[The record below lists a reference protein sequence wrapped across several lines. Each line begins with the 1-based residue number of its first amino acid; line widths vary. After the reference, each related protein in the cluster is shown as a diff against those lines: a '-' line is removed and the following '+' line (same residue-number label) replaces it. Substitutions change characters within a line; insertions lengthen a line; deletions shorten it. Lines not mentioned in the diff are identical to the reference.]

1 MTLNGIMKAS
11 IDRIEVSTRVGMG
24 TSFQYTPYL
33 VKVEDNRAIVEPHC
47 ISALQNAFLSDVVL
61 ASHFVEDSFMNT
73 ISTAGWLRMMYVT
86 RFCEEIRGWEGMEE
100 SWREEGLLDEVEER
114 PRCEMSIPEQVVVC
128 FLVSLLDL
136 DAGQT
141 AVALHSKPEEMSR
154 YFGEV
159 VSRKKEREMAMLHS
173 MKRDTMITC
182 VLREKQEEELEERE
196 KALKK
201 QEEELKKRADAMD
214 KKEKELEER
223 QKALDEME
231 NELSESENVSQNEN
245 ENDSQNEMEN
255 NSQDEMENNSQDE
268 NENVS
273 QDENENVSQDE
284 NENNSQNETS
294 EDAASPESSVHSPRS
309 ESGRPAPMMPI
320 PPEVLARMMESDES
334 DSVYGMVSVHDGSES
349 DESPTTQDSSSDGD
363 HDTDASDGD
372 YFYLSDDTSESSHAN
387 SPLHIPFSSLDN
399 SLAVWIHRIIEIN
412 ELPDAVESF
421 ISGVEYIFVLLKGAL
436 DANPA
441 FCDVSGIQTIVEK
454 LAAIKSLC
462 DESVQYKKQFLGAT
476 EEKILK
482 LRAELTRLAVAEG
495 ELVVKAAS
503 DLLVMLL
510 PAILRVNGPVL
521 SSARSLGALVEPF
534 QLLIDALMNN
544 SPVDTSSCRACELLS
559 PGAVCEIDRYTLAF
573 LALVPRYYV
582 VAIQQAVFA
591 IVNLM
596 KRRAIDPARV
606 ADYAT
611 LASGE
616 GRLADL
622 IRTVESFKTEEVI
635 TIRAGHEDV
644 IVESLLSEGVGTSA
658 WCEA

>member
-201 QEEELKKRADAMD
+201 RDEELKKQEEEMKKRADAMD
-214 KKEKELEER
+214 EKEKELEER

-231 NELSESENVSQNEN
+231 NELSESEISSQN
-245 ENDSQNEMEN
+245 
-255 NSQDEMENNSQDE
+255 
-268 NENVS
+268 
-273 QDENENVSQDE
+273 ENENVSQDE

-559 PGAVCEIDRYTLAF
+559 PVAVCEIDRYTLAF

>member
-231 NELSESENVSQNEN
+231 NELSESESSSQN
-245 ENDSQNEMEN
+245 
-255 NSQDEMENNSQDE
+255 
-268 NENVS
+268 
-273 QDENENVSQDE
+273 ENENVSQDE

-436 DANPA
+436 DALGLNGSERL
-441 FCDVSGIQTIVEK
+441 DIVLMQLVKLLRDGEK

-559 PGAVCEIDRYTLAF
+559 LVAVCEIDRYTLAF

>member
-231 NELSESENVSQNEN
+231 NELSES
-245 ENDSQNEMEN
+245 
-255 NSQDEMENNSQDE
+255 
-268 NENVS
+268 ENVS

-559 PGAVCEIDRYTLAF
+559 LVAVCEIDRYTLAF

>member
-231 NELSESENVSQNEN
+231 NELSESESSSQN
-245 ENDSQNEMEN
+245 
-255 NSQDEMENNSQDE
+255 
-268 NENVS
+268 
-273 QDENENVSQDE
+273 ENENVSQDE

-559 PGAVCEIDRYTLAF
+559 PVAVCEIDRYTLAF

>member
-245 ENDSQNEMEN
+245 EN
-255 NSQDEMENNSQDE
+255 
-268 NENVS
+268 
-273 QDENENVSQDE
+273 VSQDE

-387 SPLHIPFSSLDN
+387 SPLHIPFSSLAN

-421 ISGVEYIFVLLKGAL
+421 ISGVEYVLVLLKGAL

-559 PGAVCEIDRYTLAF
+559 PVAVCEIDRYTLAF

>member
-231 NELSESENVSQNEN
+231 NELSESESSSQNEN

-255 NSQDEMENNSQDE
+255 N
-268 NENVS
+268 S

-387 SPLHIPFSSLDN
+387 SPLHIPFSSLAN

-559 PGAVCEIDRYTLAF
+559 LVAVCEIDRYTLAF

>member
-214 KKEKELEER
+214 KEKELEER

-231 NELSESENVSQNEN
+231 NELSESESSSQNEN

-255 NSQDEMENNSQDE
+255 N
-268 NENVS
+268 S

-387 SPLHIPFSSLDN
+387 SPLHIPFSSLAN

-421 ISGVEYIFVLLKGAL
+421 ISGVEYVLVLLKGAL

-559 PGAVCEIDRYTLAF
+559 PVAVCEIDRYTLAF

>member
-245 ENDSQNEMEN
+245 EN
-255 NSQDEMENNSQDE
+255 
-268 NENVS
+268 VS
-273 QDENENVSQDE
+273 QDENENVSQNE

-387 SPLHIPFSSLDN
+387 SPLHIPFSSLAN

-559 PGAVCEIDRYTLAF
+559 PVAVCEIDRYTLAF

>member
-245 ENDSQNEMEN
+245 ENDSQNE
-255 NSQDEMENNSQDE
+255 
-268 NENVS
+268 NEN
-273 QDENENVSQDE
+273 DSQDE

-387 SPLHIPFSSLDN
+387 SPLHIPFSSLAN

-559 PGAVCEIDRYTLAF
+559 LVAVCEIDRYTLAF

>member
-214 KKEKELEER
+214 KEKELEER

-231 NELSESENVSQNEN
+231 NELSESESSSQNEN
-245 ENDSQNEMEN
+245 ENDSQN
-255 NSQDEMENNSQDE
+255 EMENNSQDE

-387 SPLHIPFSSLDN
+387 SPLHIPFSSLAN

-421 ISGVEYIFVLLKGAL
+421 ISGVEYVLVLLKGAL

-559 PGAVCEIDRYTLAF
+559 PVAVCEIDRYTLAF

>member
-231 NELSESENVSQNEN
+231 NELSESESSSQNEN
-245 ENDSQNEMEN
+245 ENDSQ
-255 NSQDEMENNSQDE
+255 DE
-268 NENVS
+268 NENNS

-559 PGAVCEIDRYTLAF
+559 PVAVCEIDRYTLAF

>member
-196 KALKK
+196 KALKERDEELK
-201 QEEELKKRADAMD
+201 KRGEELKKRADAMD

-231 NELSESENVSQNEN
+231 NELSESESSSQNEN
-245 ENDSQNEMEN
+245 ENVSQN
-255 NSQDEMENNSQDE
+255 
-268 NENVS
+268 
-273 QDENENVSQDE
+273 ENENVSQDE

-559 PGAVCEIDRYTLAF
+559 PVAVCEIDRYTLAF

-596 KRRAIDPARV
+596 KRRAIDTARV

>member
-1 MTLNGIMKAS
+1 
-11 IDRIEVSTRVGMG
+11 
-24 TSFQYTPYL
+24 
-33 VKVEDNRAIVEPHC
+33 
-47 ISALQNAFLSDVVL
+47 
-61 ASHFVEDSFMNT
+61 
-73 ISTAGWLRMMYVT
+73 
-86 RFCEEIRGWEGMEE
+86 
-100 SWREEGLLDEVEER
+100 
-114 PRCEMSIPEQVVVC
+114 
-128 FLVSLLDL
+128 
-136 DAGQT
+136 
-141 AVALHSKPEEMSR
+141 
-154 YFGEV
+154 
-159 VSRKKEREMAMLHS
+159 
-173 MKRDTMITC
+173 
-182 VLREKQEEELEERE
+182 
-196 KALKK
+196 
-201 QEEELKKRADAMD
+201 
-214 KKEKELEER
+214 
-223 QKALDEME
+223 
-231 NELSESENVSQNEN
+231 
-245 ENDSQNEMEN
+245 
-255 NSQDEMENNSQDE
+255 
-268 NENVS
+268 
-273 QDENENVSQDE
+273 
-284 NENNSQNETS
+284 
-294 EDAASPESSVHSPRS
+294 
-309 ESGRPAPMMPI
+309 MMPI

-387 SPLHIPFSSLDN
+387 SPLHIPFSSLAN

-421 ISGVEYIFVLLKGAL
+421 ISGVEYVLVLLKGAL

-559 PGAVCEIDRYTLAF
+559 PVAVCEIDRYTLAF

>member
-201 QEEELKKRADAMD
+201 RDEELKKQEEEMKKRADAMD
-214 KKEKELEER
+214 EKEKELEER

-231 NELSESENVSQNEN
+231 NELSESEIS
-245 ENDSQNEMEN
+245 
-255 NSQDEMENNSQDE
+255 
-268 NENVS
+268 
-273 QDENENVSQDE
+273 SQDE

-559 PGAVCEIDRYTLAF
+559 PVAVCEIDRYTLAF

>member
-11 IDRIEVSTRVGMG
+11 IDRIEAYDISNISGFQSVGSMIVYEKG
-24 TSFQYTPYL
+24 KP
-33 VKVEDNRAIVEPHC
+33 KRADYRKFKIK
-47 ISALQNAFLSDVVL
+47 SVVL

-255 NSQDEMENNSQDE
+255 NSQDE
-268 NENVS
+268 
-273 QDENENVSQDE
+273 NENVSQDE

-387 SPLHIPFSSLDN
+387 SPLHIPFSSLAN

-559 PGAVCEIDRYTLAF
+559 PVAVCEIDRYTLAF

>member
-11 IDRIEVSTRVGMG
+11 IDRIKVSTRVGMG

-231 NELSESENVSQNEN
+231 NELSESESSSQN
-245 ENDSQNEMEN
+245 
-255 NSQDEMENNSQDE
+255 
-268 NENVS
+268 
-273 QDENENVSQDE
+273 ENENVSQDE

-559 PGAVCEIDRYTLAF
+559 LVAVCEIDRYTLAF

>member
-201 QEEELKKRADAMD
+201 RGEELKKRADAMD

-231 NELSESENVSQNEN
+231 NELSESESSSQNENENVSQNEN
-245 ENDSQNEMEN
+245 ENV
-255 NSQDEMENNSQDE
+255 SQDEM
-268 NENVS
+268 
-273 QDENENVSQDE
+273 
-284 NENNSQNETS
+284 ENNSQNETS

-387 SPLHIPFSSLDN
+387 SPLHIPFSSLAN

-421 ISGVEYIFVLLKGAL
+421 ISGVEYVLVLLKGAL

-544 SPVDTSSCRACELLS
+544 SPVETTSCRACELLS
-559 PGAVCEIDRYTLAF
+559 PVAVCEIDRYTLAF

>member
-214 KKEKELEER
+214 EKEKELEER

-231 NELSESENVSQNEN
+231 NELSESESSSQNEN
-245 ENDSQNEMEN
+245 ENDSQNENEN
-255 NSQDEMENNSQDE
+255 VSQDE

-387 SPLHIPFSSLDN
+387 SPLHIPFSSLAN

-421 ISGVEYIFVLLKGAL
+421 ISGVEYVLVLLKGAL

-559 PGAVCEIDRYTLAF
+559 PVAVCEIDRYTLAF

-622 IRTVESFKTEEVI
+622 IHTVESFKTEEVI

>member
-214 KKEKELEER
+214 EKEKELEER

-231 NELSESENVSQNEN
+231 NELSESESSSQNEN

-255 NSQDEMENNSQDE
+255 N
-268 NENVS
+268 S

-559 PGAVCEIDRYTLAF
+559 LVAVCEIDRYTLAF

-622 IRTVESFKTEEVI
+622 IHTVESFKTEEVI

>member
-231 NELSESENVSQNEN
+231 NELSESEIS
-245 ENDSQNEMEN
+245 
-255 NSQDEMENNSQDE
+255 
-268 NENVS
+268 S

-559 PGAVCEIDRYTLAF
+559 PVAVCEIDRYTLAF

>member
-231 NELSESENVSQNEN
+231 NELSESEISSQN
-245 ENDSQNEMEN
+245 
-255 NSQDEMENNSQDE
+255 
-268 NENVS
+268 
-273 QDENENVSQDE
+273 ENENVSQDE

-559 PGAVCEIDRYTLAF
+559 LVAVCEIDRYTLAF

>member
-201 QEEELKKRADAMD
+201 QEEEMKKRADAMD
-214 KKEKELEER
+214 EKEKELEER

-231 NELSESENVSQNEN
+231 NELSESENVSQ
-245 ENDSQNEMEN
+245 
-255 NSQDEMENNSQDE
+255 DE

-273 QDENENVSQDE
+273 QNE

-559 PGAVCEIDRYTLAF
+559 LVAVCEIDRYTLAF

>member
-201 QEEELKKRADAMD
+201 RDEELKKQEEEMKKRADAMD
-214 KKEKELEER
+214 EKEKELEER

-245 ENDSQNEMEN
+245 ENDSQN
-255 NSQDEMENNSQDE
+255 EMENNSQDE

-559 PGAVCEIDRYTLAF
+559 PVAVCEIDRYTLAF

>member
-231 NELSESENVSQNEN
+231 NELSESS
-245 ENDSQNEMEN
+245 
-255 NSQDEMENNSQDE
+255 
-268 NENVS
+268 S

-559 PGAVCEIDRYTLAF
+559 LVAVCEIDRYTLAF

>member
-196 KALKK
+196 KSLKK

-231 NELSESENVSQNEN
+231 NELSESESSSQNEN
-245 ENDSQNEMEN
+245 ENVSQN
-255 NSQDEMENNSQDE
+255 E

-273 QDENENVSQDE
+273 QDENENG
-284 NENNSQNETS
+284 SQNETS

-559 PGAVCEIDRYTLAF
+559 LVAVCEIDRYTLAF

>member
-61 ASHFVEDSFMNT
+61 ASHFMEDSFMNT

-201 QEEELKKRADAMD
+201 RGEELKKRADAMD

-231 NELSESENVSQNEN
+231 NELSESESSSQN
-245 ENDSQNEMEN
+245 
-255 NSQDEMENNSQDE
+255 E

-284 NENNSQNETS
+284 NENGSQNETS

-387 SPLHIPFSSLDN
+387 SPLHIPFSSLAN

-421 ISGVEYIFVLLKGAL
+421 ISGVEYVLVLLKGAL

-544 SPVDTSSCRACELLS
+544 SPVETTSCRACELLS
-559 PGAVCEIDRYTLAF
+559 PVAVCEIDRYTLAF

>member
-47 ISALQNAFLSDVVL
+47 ISALQHAFLSDVVL

-201 QEEELKKRADAMD
+201 RGEELKKRADAMD

-231 NELSESENVSQNEN
+231 NELSESESSSQN
-245 ENDSQNEMEN
+245 
-255 NSQDEMENNSQDE
+255 E

-387 SPLHIPFSSLDN
+387 SPLHIPFSSLAN

-421 ISGVEYIFVLLKGAL
+421 ISGVEYVLVLLKGAL

-559 PGAVCEIDRYTLAF
+559 PVAVCEIDRYTLAF

>member
-201 QEEELKKRADAMD
+201 QDEELKKRADAMD

-231 NELSESENVSQNEN
+231 NELSESESSSQN
-245 ENDSQNEMEN
+245 
-255 NSQDEMENNSQDE
+255 
-268 NENVS
+268 
-273 QDENENVSQDE
+273 ENENVSQDE

-559 PGAVCEIDRYTLAF
+559 LVAVCEIDRYTLAF

>member
-245 ENDSQNEMEN
+245 ENVSQN
-255 NSQDEMENNSQDE
+255 
-268 NENVS
+268 
-273 QDENENVSQDE
+273 ENENVSQDE

-559 PGAVCEIDRYTLAF
+559 PVAVCEIDRYTLAF

>member
-1 MTLNGIMKAS
+1 
-11 IDRIEVSTRVGMG
+11 
-24 TSFQYTPYL
+24 
-33 VKVEDNRAIVEPHC
+33 
-47 ISALQNAFLSDVVL
+47 
-61 ASHFVEDSFMNT
+61 
-73 ISTAGWLRMMYVT
+73 
-86 RFCEEIRGWEGMEE
+86 
-100 SWREEGLLDEVEER
+100 
-114 PRCEMSIPEQVVVC
+114 
-128 FLVSLLDL
+128 
-136 DAGQT
+136 
-141 AVALHSKPEEMSR
+141 
-154 YFGEV
+154 
-159 VSRKKEREMAMLHS
+159 
-173 MKRDTMITC
+173 
-182 VLREKQEEELEERE
+182 
-196 KALKK
+196 
-201 QEEELKKRADAMD
+201 
-214 KKEKELEER
+214 
-223 QKALDEME
+223 
-231 NELSESENVSQNEN
+231 
-245 ENDSQNEMEN
+245 
-255 NSQDEMENNSQDE
+255 
-268 NENVS
+268 
-273 QDENENVSQDE
+273 
-284 NENNSQNETS
+284 
-294 EDAASPESSVHSPRS
+294 
-309 ESGRPAPMMPI
+309 MMPI

-559 PGAVCEIDRYTLAF
+559 PVAVCEIDRYTLAF